1 MRWLLSVIGATV
13 LASLVSLAAPV
24 SAAPLSGHWQW
35 PLTPRPV
42 VVAGFRP
49 PEQRWAPGH
58 RGIDLLGAVGAPVSA
73 VDAGT
78 VSFAGVVAG
87 RGVVVVD
94 HGALRSTY
102 EPVLAQ
108 VRRGDDVDA
117 GQVVGTLEAVGSHCF
132 PRVCLHLGARHGDEY
147 VDPLTLLG
155 PREVR
160 LKPLGGSSP
169 LSPGGEPAA
178 GGTIPAP
185 RPSAAASHGSTT
197 THDLRLAGTAALAT
211 TAAIATAAAGR
222 ARRRRR
228 TGFRA
233 ARGGPG

>member
-1 MRWLLSVIGATV
+1 MRWLLSVVVATI
-13 LASLVSLAAPV
+13 LAPVVPLAAP
-24 SAAPLSGHWQW
+24 ANATPGSGHWQW

-42 VVAGFRP
+42 IAAGFHR

-58 RGIDLLGAVGAPVSA
+58 RGIDLLGSLGEPVSA
-73 VDAGT
+73 VAGGT
-78 VSFAGVVAG
+78 VSFAGVIAG

-108 VRRGDDVDA
+108 VHRGDDVDA
-117 GQVVGTLEAVGSHCF
+117 GQVVGTLEAVASHCY
-132 PRVCLHLGARHGDEY
+132 PRVCLHLGARHGDVY

-160 LKPLGGSSP
+160 LKPLDGAAP
-169 LSPGGEPAA
+169 PILPVDAAA
-178 GGTIPAP
+178 GWSLPGT
-185 RPSAAASHGSTT
+185 RPSAAAPSAAAPSGPSTAPSPNLVGT
-197 THDLRLAGTAALAT
+197 ATLATSAALAT
-211 TAAIATAAAGR
+211 AAARR

-228 TGFRA
+228 AGSRTA
-233 ARGGPG
+233 